1 MVWNQ
6 WFIPCES
13 TVSGWCFI
21 WTGTGLYVRKR
32 ITQVWI
38 TGFRTCRAHHGHHM
52 TFMFNLPIFCLW
64 QKVHGAPHSF
74 HESVPTVIYSQF
86 FWCWISINMK
96 KTILSGYSTTWFQSR
111 KKVIE
116 KVHFL
121 ISSATCHVRPI
132 KCFPTFR
139 DGQDSLRWT
148 CHWVT
153 GPLSIALSGVF
164 FCDLGHGTQLLE
176 NMGILLWWKQ

>member
-1 MVWNQ
+1 MPKPRFLAGISWGLDYNDYTPLQ
-6 WFIPCES
+6 QYRKWSEIS
-13 TVSGWCFI
+13 GLSLAKAQVSGWCFI

-111 KKVIE
+111 KK
-116 KVHFL
+116 
-121 ISSATCHVRPI
+121 SSKKSTFWSAVRRVTCDR
-132 KCFPTFR
+132 
-139 DGQDSLRWT
+139 
-148 CHWVT
+148 
-153 GPLSIALSGVF
+153 
-164 FCDLGHGTQLLE
+164 
-176 NMGILLWWKQ
+176 